1 MPTIQGLADLAVIYN
16 DKVDIIYLAED
27 AENAVNGGDANV
39 NEIHLAA
46 HDLAKLDLWY
56 AAGVRRVKSPA
67 DMAMLVTMMMTSI
80 KMVMEAMLM
89 IKMMTMEMKSHSKTA
104 NKVVSSGSARRWQ
117 ETSRRYSLKDNEAC
131 LWWSWTG

>member
-1 MPTIQGLADLAVIYN
+1 MILRNWISGMRPVFAGS
-16 DKVDIIYLAED
+16 KVLQI
-27 AENAVNGGDANV
+27 
-39 NEIHLAA
+39 
-46 HDLAKLDLWY
+46 WQ
-56 AAGVRRVKSPA
+56 
-67 DMAMLVTMMMTSI
+67 LVTMMMTTI

>member
-1 MPTIQGLADLAVIYN
+1 MAMLM
-16 DKVDIIYLAED
+16 KC
-27 AENAVNGGDANV
+27 
-39 NEIHLAA
+39 HLAA

-67 DMAMLVTMMMTSI
+67 DMAILVMTVTMMMTTI

-117 ETSRRYSLKDNEAC
+117 ETRRRYSLKDNEAC
-131 LWWSWTG
+131 LWW